1 MHAAKIN
8 GQVHLVFR
16 YFNMQVI
23 QITEQ
28 IPEPY
33 RNIQFTAAA
42 GLHTRGIA
50 IFAKM
55 NGRQSS
61 PGSHPVLKIQCPHNS
76 TINLYCI
83 YETCRFTM
91 EAKIP
96 FCFNSSSKVP
106 LSATRP

>member
-8 GQVHLVFR
+8 GQVRLVFR

-61 PGSHPVLKIQCPHNS
+61 PGSHPVLKIQRPHNA
-76 TINLYCI
+76 TCINPVRTDL
-83 YETCRFTM
+83 TAFRFM
-91 EAKIP
+91 A
-96 FCFNSSSKVP
+96 
-106 LSATRP
+106 